1 MVTSNLLLA
10 VTIKEK
16 LLENWLNYI
25 KLFTPVQ
32 SNFLLDLYKRYHCL
46 DSANIVLFFAKK
58 THQAIL
64 RKKDYDL
71 NYDLSLENF
80 WNNHNEV
87 NIENSTIINIAR
99 NTNLP
104 KETARR
110 KITELTKQRVFSKV
124 KKNIVWLP
132 NDEYKKTYDVIIN
145 EEIKQLAKLTKYV
158 TDKNNLNFSSEEIT
172 NEYKK
177 KFSFYWFHY
186 LDLQLKWMR
195 LWKSQFN
202 DLEVVMIFMQIASLL
217 SSKID
222 REVSHSSLY
231 SAPDFIVAGPKENNQ
246 NISISAT
253 SLSDITGIPRATCI
267 RKLNQMVIRKLVTQD
282 EDTKRYHIIPE
293 ALAKS
298 LVSKNLT
305 SKVTELFSEFYFIVI
320 KALSIKTTH

>member
-186 LDLQLKWMR
+186 LDVQLKWMN
-195 LWKSQFN
+195 LWKTVFN
-202 DLEVVMIFMQIASLL
+202 DHEIALIFMQFATLL
-217 SSKID
+217 SSKLLQGKI
-222 REVSHSSLY
+222 VSHNTFYYESE
-231 SAPDFIVAGPKENNQ
+231 FIKNLPQEKV
-246 NISISAT
+246 SVSAT
-253 SLSDITGIPRATCI
+253 SISDITGIPRATCI
-267 RKLNQMVIRKLVTQD
+267 RKLNQMVKQKIISQD
-282 EDTKRYHIIPE
+282 KNTKRYYIVPE
-293 ALAKS
+293 AFKKNLISKDLTDQATEIFSNFYFLSIKA
-298 LVSKNLT
+298 LVSKI
-305 SKVTELFSEFYFIVI
+305 SS
-320 KALSIKTTH
+320 

>member
-1 MVTSNLLLA
+1 MHRWKTESQGFQWVQKAS
-10 VTIKEK
+10 K
-16 LLENWLNYI
+16 LDACRSSYG
-25 KLFTPVQ
+25 Q
-32 SNFLLDLYKRYHCL
+32 
-46 DSANIVLFFAKK
+46 
-58 THQAIL
+58 
-64 RKKDYDL
+64 
-71 NYDLSLENF
+71 
-80 WNNHNEV
+80 
-87 NIENSTIINIAR
+87 IE
-99 NTNLP
+99 
-104 KETARR
+104 
-110 KITELTKQRVFSKV
+110 
-124 KKNIVWLP
+124 
-132 NDEYKKTYDVIIN
+132 
-145 EEIKQLAKLTKYV
+145 
-158 TDKNNLNFSSEEIT
+158 
-172 NEYKK
+172 
-177 KFSFYWFHY
+177 
-186 LDLQLKWMR
+186 
-195 LWKSQFN
+195 
-202 DLEVVMIFMQIASLL
+202 L

>member
-80 WNNHNEV
+80 WYNHNEI

-110 KITELTKQRVFSKV
+110 KITELMKQKIFSKV

-132 NDEYKKTYDVIIN
+132 NDAYKKTYNVIIK

-231 SAPDFIVAGPKENNQ
+231 SAPDFIVEGPKKNNQ

-298 LVSKNLT
+298 LVSKKLT

>member
-1 MVTSNLLLA
+1 M
-10 VTIKEK
+10 
-16 LLENWLNYI
+16 
-25 KLFTPVQ
+25 
-32 SNFLLDLYKRYHCL
+32 
-46 DSANIVLFFAKK
+46 
-58 THQAIL
+58 

-186 LDLQLKWMR
+186 LDVQLKWMR
-195 LWKSQFN
+195 FMENSQFN
-202 DLEVVMIFMQIASLL
+202 DHESRL
-217 SSKID
+217 
-222 REVSHSSLY
+222 
-231 SAPDFIVAGPKENNQ
+231 
-246 NISISAT
+246 
-253 SLSDITGIPRATCI
+253 
-267 RKLNQMVIRKLVTQD
+267 
-282 EDTKRYHIIPE
+282 
-293 ALAKS
+293 
-298 LVSKNLT
+298 
-305 SKVTELFSEFYFIVI
+305 
-320 KALSIKTTH
+320 